1 MRINTNVSAI
11 VSNNALQKA
20 QDALSSSI
28 QRLSSGY
35 KINSSADDPAGC
47 AISEKMR
54 VQIRGLDQAKN
65 NTTDGI
71 SVINT
76 AEGAIVE
83 IQSMLTR
90 LKELTVQAANDVNSD
105 DEREAIQQEIDNVN
119 QEIDRISEQTEFNTQ
134 PLINGNLSR
143 RVYSDLQG
151 VNQLS
156 VSDSYTAGV
165 YGITVTEDARQAIA
179 VGAGSI
185 TMSSTASITKEQ
197 EGTISINGYK
207 ISISEGDT
215 LDKVMGKIIDGV
227 NITGGSAF
235 TVKDLN
241 NDTAANGTDYAG
253 YVPTADYAGSTLV
266 IMTNQYGSDQKMNIT
281 CDNAEL
287 ADILGIPQAATQ
299 DGIYVEGSDVKAEI
313 ATGDDG
319 KRIGFADSA
328 ILSTKGTV
336 ITVTDVNNK
345 EFSMDVPGN
354 AAGTVFDDS
363 NNDGQSAAGAGTA
376 RTISQEVTD
385 VGTMSIHVG
394 ANQDQVI
401 VIDIPAITT
410 YSLGTEHMNVM
421 TQYTASRA
429 ISTVDEAIN
438 KTNKI
443 RSRIGAYENR
453 FDHTTNN
460 LEVSSEN
467 LTKSLSTMID
477 TDMSEEMTTYTSETV
492 LTQAATSILAQANE
506 RPSQVLQLLQ

>member
-1 MRINTNVSAI
+1 MRIGTNVAAI
-11 VSNNALQKA
+11 VANNALQKS
-20 QDALSSSI
+20 QNNLSTSI
-28 QRLSSGY
+28 ERLSSGY
-35 KINSSADDPAGC
+35 KINGSKDDAAGC

-54 VQIRGLDQAKN
+54 AQIRGLSQAQN
-65 NTTDGI
+65 NTADGV
-71 SVINT
+71 SVLNT
-76 AEGAIVE
+76 AEGAITE

-90 LKELTVQAANDVNSD
+90 LKELSVQAANDVNSD
-105 DEREAIQQEIDNVN
+105 DEREAIQKEIEQINN
-119 QEIDRISEQTEFNTQ
+119 EIDRISDQTEFNTQ
-134 PLINGNLSR
+134 SLINGNLSR

-376 RTISQEVTD
+376 RTISQ
-385 VGTMSIHVG
+385 VG

>member
-1 MRINTNVSAI
+1 MRIGTNVAAI
-11 VSNNALQKA
+11 VANNALQKS
-20 QDALSSSI
+20 QNNLSTSI

-35 KINSSADDPAGC
+35 KINGSKDDAAGC

-54 VQIRGLDQAKN
+54 AQIKGLDQAGN
-65 NTTDGI
+65 NAKDGV
-71 SVINT
+71 SVIST
-76 AEGAIVE
+76 AEGAINE

-90 LKELTVQAANDVNSD
+90 LKELSVQAANDVNSD
-105 DEREAIQQEIDNVN
+105 DEREAIQKEIN
-119 QEIDRISEQTEFNTQ
+119 QINKEIDRISEQTEFNTQ
-134 PLINGNLSR
+134 SLINGNLSR

-156 VSDSYTAGV
+156 VSDNYTAGI

-179 VGAGSI
+179 VG
-185 TMSSTASITKEQ
+185 T
-197 EGTISINGYK
+197 GTISMSATTPIAADEAGAIKINGY
-207 ISISEGDT
+207 SINITEGDT
-215 LDKVMGKIIDGV
+215 LDVVMGKIIDGV

-235 TVKDLN
+235 ATASLN

-287 ADILGIPQAATQ
+287 ADILGMPQAATQ

-438 KTNKI
+438 KTNEI